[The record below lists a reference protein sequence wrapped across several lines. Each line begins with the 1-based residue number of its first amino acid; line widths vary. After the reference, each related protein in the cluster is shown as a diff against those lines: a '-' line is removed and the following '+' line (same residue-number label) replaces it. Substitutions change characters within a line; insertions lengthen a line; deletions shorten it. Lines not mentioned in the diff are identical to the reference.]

1 MIFFCQLMIQWNILI
16 FFSVKSTFLQWFH
29 EFFRCKQNTGN
40 LFSLWSNWW
49 RRWNNTYIYKVK
61 KRIPVLFREINRPA
75 FCLLFS
81 NGGFTSFLV
90 DVKNGS
96 DLDVFV
102 GDWCVVVYFENSI
115 NIKII
120 NVLVLFIFLNLSDIS
135 TCFSVLFKGTMAWFT
150 IQPSWKMFSQ
160 VGKSLVPCLYVCM

>member
-1 MIFFCQLMIQWNILI
+1 MKYPHNFFPWNQLFCNDFTS
-16 FFSVKSTFLQWFH
+16 FFVVNKTLAICF
-29 EFFRCKQNTGN
+29 
-40 LFSLWSNWW
+40 LWSNWW
-49 RRWNNTYIYKVK
+49 RRWNNIFIKWK

-96 DLDVFV
+96 DLNLFV